1 MADPLRSLAA
11 CVLGALLALAW
22 LAPLVAN
29 DKPLWAD
36 ARDVQAAQLA
46 QEELGAA
53 LDQYRTALAAD
64 ATAAQA
70 STAWTELER
79 AWEQAAAR
87 SSAPESDVARVR
99 STMTECAGRPE
110 RLVEVQRLLA
120 PWLEN
125 VELPRVRRMVGSPV
139 LASVDS
145 GALLRLALL
154 PVLAC
159 LVFWTA
165 RGRLPG
171 GHRLWWALGLAAST
185 VLVWFGLQAVQQ
197 PELARVDTY
206 RVERAQVHVDRVL
219 WPLVQHGPA
228 QTQLSE
234 AWSAPGGYTRP
245 NPHWLGTDG
254 LGRDALSRLLHGS
267 AVSLEIALL
276 AGAVAL
282 ALGWLIGTTC
292 GLLGGWFDTLC
303 VRLMETLASIPFLFL
318 AIVVLALVRGRVVPS
333 VTVALLVAAVAW
345 VPVARLVRAQTLVER
360 AREHVLALR
369 VVGIPEGWILVRHIL
384 PATLPAAATAA
395 AFLAGSAVGVEAA
408 LSWLGLAT
416 TIPQPTWGALA
427 GEAGGL
433 ERWWLWLPPS
443 LLVALTCACLL
454 VLGERREES
463 RS

>member
-11 CVLGALLALAW
+11 CVLGSLLALAW

-64 ATAAQA
+64 ATAVQA

-87 SSAPESDVARVR
+87 SSASQSDVARVC

-110 RLVEVQRLLA
+110 RLVDVQRLLA
-120 PWLEN
+120 PWLGN

-171 GHRLWWALGLAAST
+171 RHRLWWALGLAAST

-197 PELARVDTY
+197 PELV
-206 RVERAQVHVDRVL
+206 
-219 WPLVQHGPA
+219 P
-228 QTQLSE
+228 
-234 AWSAPGGYTRP
+234 
-245 NPHWLGTDG
+245 
-254 LGRDALSRLLHGS
+254 RDADH
-267 AVSLEIALL
+267 
-276 AGAVAL
+276 
-282 ALGWLIGTTC
+282 
-292 GLLGGWFDTLC
+292 
-303 VRLMETLASIPFLFL
+303 
-318 AIVVLALVRGRVVPS
+318 
-333 VTVALLVAAVAW
+333 LLVSGEQM
-345 VPVARLVRAQTLVER
+345 AQLDQAPIMQSTGCIEGE
-360 AREHVLALR
+360 ADGT
-369 VVGIPEGWILVRHIL
+369 VVGSSV
-384 PATLPAAATAA
+384 
-395 AFLAGSAVGVEAA
+395 
-408 LSWLGLAT
+408 
-416 TIPQPTWGALA
+416 
-427 GEAGGL
+427 GEAVVGL
-433 ERWWLWLPPS
+433 RTNNN
-443 LLVALTCACLL
+443 AL
-454 VLGERREES
+454 
-463 RS
+463 